1 MDEEPTIPMG
11 ELAPATR
18 RETGDEPEHG
28 AKAAW
33 GSFTL
38 LARVGHGGFG
48 EVYRAWDPHLQREVA
63 LKLLLRGAVEGEAEY
78 GAMLR
83 EARAL
88 ASVRHPNIVPVYGID
103 RHDGRVGF
111 WTDFV
116 RGKTL
121 AVLVEEQGTFGAREA
136 ALIGLDVARALSAV
150 HRAGLLHRDI
160 KAENVMREEGG
171 RILLMDFGLSALEQ
185 RETNIAGTP
194 NYMAPELFEGGRSTV
209 ATDIYAMGVLL
220 YFLVAGDYP
229 LHLRGLNPREALE
242 AFPKRRPLM
251 DLRPDLP
258 ETLLRTVSTAMD
270 TDPSRRF
277 QSAGQ
282 LASALAE
289 SLGTHA
295 PVELSTASAGA
306 GGKRPAAK
314 WLLAAV
320 VVVAAIAGVWL
331 TWYGMR
337 GKAPH
342 DAVGAEAG
350 AGGAAT
356 EEYQRGQ
363 KLLLRSYKEA
373 DLAEAVKA
381 FQSILAK
388 DPNNAL
394 AEARLGAAYFVQYGY
409 TDDPKQLEM
418 AADASNRA
426 MKLDADLAAPYITM
440 ARIAAKQ
447 GQTQLATQDL
457 KIAAEK
463 EPRSAEVHG
472 ARGDL
477 YEAQG
482 RSPEAL
488 DEYRLAMTLDPEDWR
503 WPMSLGVAEFRRG
516 NVEEAIR
523 QWQLG
528 AHLAPENAM
537 AYYDLSIAHR
547 RTGHIVEARGEMQ
560 RALDL
565 DPTARKYV
573 ALGSLLLLEG
583 KYDEAAAMEQKA
595 IGLDPKSS
603 EAYAD
608 LGAAYL
614 WSGRHDAEA
623 RRAYRTAVEL
633 EEAEHAERP
642 QDPGLLAALADHY
655 ADLGEAEKSTTLA
668 RQALALDP
676 DDPVLNYRTGEAF
689 ETLGNRS
696 EAIPLIA
703 KALASGYNA
712 YEFAHN
718 PRLVG
723 LRNDANF
730 ANKLTELK
738 AKKR

>member
-11 ELAPATR
+11 ELAPAR
-18 RETGDEPEHG
+18 RRDTGNEPVPG
-28 AKAAW
+28 ATAAW

-88 ASVRHPNIVPVYGID
+88 ASVRHPNIVPVHGID

-121 AVLVEEQGTFGAREA
+121 SVLVEEQGTFGAREA

-185 RETNIAGTP
+185 RQTNIAGTP

-229 LHLRGLNPREALE
+229 LHLRGLNTREALE
-242 AFPKRRPLM
+242 SFPKRRPLM
-251 DLRPDLP
+251 DVRPDLP
-258 ETLLRTVSTAMD
+258 ESLLRTVSTAME
-270 TDPSRRF
+270 TDPAKRF

-282 LASALAE
+282 LANALAE
-289 SLGTHA
+289 ALGTHG
-295 PVELSTASAGA
+295 PVDLSTSSAQPVV
-306 GGKRPAAK
+306 KKPLAK
-314 WLLAAV
+314 WLPATSVVLAV
-320 VVVAAIAGVWL
+320 IAGAAL
-331 TWYGMR
+331 IWYGMR

-342 DAVGAEAG
+342 EAAGAEP
-350 AGGAAT
+350 GAAAT
-356 EEYQRGQ
+356 ATDEYQRGQ

-373 DLAEAVKA
+373 DLAEAVKV

-394 AEARLGAAYFVQYGY
+394 AEARLGAAYFVQHGY
-409 TDDPKQLEM
+409 TNDPKLLEM

-426 MKLDADLAAPYITM
+426 LKLDAELAAPYITL

-482 RSPEAL
+482 RSQDAL
-488 DEYRLAMTLDPEDWR
+488 DEYRLAITLDPEDWR

-516 NVEEAIR
+516 NIEEAIR

-528 AHLAPENAM
+528 ARIAPENAM

-547 RTGHIVEARGEMQ
+547 RTGNIVEARAEMQ

-583 KYDEAAAMEQKA
+583 KYEEAAATEQKA
-595 IGLDPKSS
+595 IGLDAKSS

-614 WSGRHDAEA
+614 WSGRHDQEA
-623 RRAYRTAVEL
+623 RRAYQTAVQL

-642 QDPGLLAALADHY
+642 HDSGLLATLADHY
-655 ADLGEAEKSTTLA
+655 ADLGNAEKSKTLA

-676 DDPVLNYRTGEAF
+676 DDPLLNYRTGEAF
-689 ETLGNRS
+689 ETLGERG

-712 YEFAHN
+712 YEFEHN
-718 PRLVG
+718 PRLAG
-723 LRNDANF
+723 LRDDPQF
-730 ANKLTELK
+730 VNKLNELR
-738 AKKR
+738 AKKK